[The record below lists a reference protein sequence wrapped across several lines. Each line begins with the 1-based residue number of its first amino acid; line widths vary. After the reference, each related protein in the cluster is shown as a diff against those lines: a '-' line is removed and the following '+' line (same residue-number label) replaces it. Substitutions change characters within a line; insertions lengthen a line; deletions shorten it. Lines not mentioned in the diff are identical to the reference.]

1 DLRLFKLHPSLLDA
15 ATGFG
20 QVAGNGAYLPQAYE
34 SITIRGPMAAKLY
47 SYAKFKENKDALV
60 YDLLIM
66 DDEGREL
73 IEIQD
78 YTLRQIS
85 DLRAFHAK
93 PAANDLRRSKAFAEA
108 TSDIGIKP
116 LEGAEAFG
124 LVMQSGLRV
133 PRIAISTR
141 NLPALL
147 ERGASPAAAPVLA
160 EVSKVQAQQRKH
172 SRPNLQ
178 VAYLSPRSEVE
189 TKLTELWQETLN
201 IDEIGVH
208 DNFFDMG
215 GDSLIATLLVDQLSE
230 VFGVNV
236 SLAALINAPT
246 VAEMA
251 LVIAELRNE
260 AAAAA
265 G

>member
-1 DLRLFKLHPSLLDA
+1 
-15 ATGFG
+15 
-20 QVAGNGAYLPQAYE
+20 
-34 SITIRGPMAAKLY
+34 M
-47 SYAKFKENKDALV
+47 
-60 YDLLIM
+60 
-66 DDEGREL
+66 
-73 IEIQD
+73 
-78 YTLRQIS
+78 
-85 DLRAFHAK
+85 
-93 PAANDLRRSKAFAEA
+93 
-108 TSDIGIKP
+108 
-116 LEGAEAFG
+116 
-124 LVMQSGLRV
+124 
-133 PRIAISTR
+133 
-141 NLPALL
+141 
-147 ERGASPAAAPVLA
+147 
-160 EVSKVQAQQRKH
+160 
-172 SRPNLQ
+172 
-178 VAYLSPRSEVE
+178 AYLSPRSEVE